1 MAATT
6 DSFRSSLHGFNR
18 MDVVQFIQKTTSEH
32 ELELRRLAEERTR
45 QQEELEQ
52 QKTAWRSG
60 QNTGAVTAEDVAAV
74 VSGWT
79 GVPVTTL
86 TEAESARLLGLEE
99 ALHRRVV
106 GQEEAVRAVA
116 RAVRRGR
123 VGLKEPGRPTGC
135 FLFLGPTGVGKTE
148 LCKALAATLFGSEEA
163 LLRFDMSEYME
174 KHAVSRL
181 IGSPPGYVG
190 HEEGGQLTE
199 KVRRRPYCVVLFDE
213 IEKAHPDIWGILLQI
228 MEDGMVTDAQGRK
241 ADFKNAI
248 VVLTSNVGA
257 ARITA
262 KGSKLGFSATER
274 RDGETRPIEELKAAV
289 LDDLKKVFRPEFLN
303 RLDETIVFTQ
313 LGRTE
318 IQAIARRMLER
329 VGERMKA
336 LGVTLRFTDRAL
348 ETLADQGFDPD
359 YGARPLRRT
368 IRAQVEDVAAEQL
381 LSGALQA
388 GDTALVDGAENG
400 LRLYAQPAGTQALN
414 TKENEL

>member
-1 MAATT
+1 
-6 DSFRSSLHGFNR
+6 
-18 MDVVQFIQKTTSEH
+18 
-32 ELELRRLAEERTR
+32 
-45 QQEELEQ
+45 
-52 QKTAWRSG
+52 
-60 QNTGAVTAEDVAAV
+60 
-74 VSGWT
+74 
-79 GVPVTTL
+79 
-86 TEAESARLLGLEE
+86 
-99 ALHRRVV
+99 
-106 GQEEAVRAVA
+106 
-116 RAVRRGR
+116 
-123 VGLKEPGRPTGC
+123 
-135 FLFLGPTGVGKTE
+135 
-148 LCKALAATLFGSEEA
+148 
-163 LLRFDMSEYME
+163 
-174 KHAVSRL
+174 
-181 IGSPPGYVG
+181 
-190 HEEGGQLTE
+190 
-199 KVRRRPYCVVLFDE
+199 
-213 IEKAHPDIWGILLQI
+213 
-228 MEDGMVTDAQGRK
+228 MVTDAQGRK

-368 IRAQVEDVAAEQL
+368 IRAQVEDVAAEQP

>member
-1 MAATT
+1 M
-6 DSFRSSLHGFNR
+6 
-18 MDVVQFIQKTTSEH
+18 
-32 ELELRRLAEERTR
+32 
-45 QQEELEQ
+45 
-52 QKTAWRSG
+52 
-60 QNTGAVTAEDVAAV
+60 
-74 VSGWT
+74 
-79 GVPVTTL
+79 
-86 TEAESARLLGLEE
+86 
-99 ALHRRVV
+99 
-106 GQEEAVRAVA
+106 
-116 RAVRRGR
+116 
-123 VGLKEPGRPTGC
+123 
-135 FLFLGPTGVGKTE
+135 
-148 LCKALAATLFGSEEA
+148 
-163 LLRFDMSEYME
+163 
-174 KHAVSRL
+174 
-181 IGSPPGYVG
+181 
-190 HEEGGQLTE
+190 
-199 KVRRRPYCVVLFDE
+199 
-213 IEKAHPDIWGILLQI
+213 
-228 MEDGMVTDAQGRK
+228 
-241 ADFKNAI
+241 
-248 VVLTSNVGA
+248 
-257 ARITA
+257 
-262 KGSKLGFSATER
+262 
-274 RDGETRPIEELKAAV
+274 

>member
-1 MAATT
+1 MKRMLSLSLSALLLLSALVGCGSKDSGTASKTPEEYTEAYKTAIESARDDELNEAVPVVTSTEEDMAALVLPLIGVT
-6 DSFRSSLHGFNR
+6 DENADAFAVAISPMNIKAYGVAAIHPAEG
-18 MDVVQFIQKTTSEH
+18 KSE
-32 ELELRRLAEERTR
+32 EVLEGVNAFV
-45 QQEELEQ
+45 EQ
-52 QKTAWRSG
+52 QKQSFEQYLADQYEIAG
-60 QNTGAVTAEDVAAV
+60 N
-74 VSGWT
+74 
-79 GVPVTTL
+79 
-86 TEAESARLLGLEE
+86 ARLETLED
-99 ALHRRVV
+99 
-106 GQEEAVRAVA
+106 G
-116 RAVRRGR
+116 
-123 VGLKEPGRPTGC
+123 T
-135 FLFLGPTGVGKTE
+135 
-148 LCKALAATLFGSEEA
+148 
-163 LLRFDMSEYME
+163 
-174 KHAVSRL
+174 
-181 IGSPPGYVG
+181 
-190 HEEGGQLTE
+190 
-199 KVRRRPYCVVLFDE
+199 
-213 IEKAHPDIWGILLQI
+213 ILLV
-228 MEDGMVTDAQGRK
+228 MCEDQDAVF
-241 ADFKNAI
+241 DAI
-248 VVLTSNVGA
+248 
-257 ARITA
+257 
-262 KGSKLGFSATER
+262 
-274 RDGETRPIEELKAAV
+274 RDTIEELKAAV

>member
-1 MAATT
+1 
-6 DSFRSSLHGFNR
+6 
-18 MDVVQFIQKTTSEH
+18 
-32 ELELRRLAEERTR
+32 
-45 QQEELEQ
+45 
-52 QKTAWRSG
+52 
-60 QNTGAVTAEDVAAV
+60 
-74 VSGWT
+74 
-79 GVPVTTL
+79 
-86 TEAESARLLGLEE
+86 
-99 ALHRRVV
+99 
-106 GQEEAVRAVA
+106 
-116 RAVRRGR
+116 
-123 VGLKEPGRPTGC
+123 
-135 FLFLGPTGVGKTE
+135 
-148 LCKALAATLFGSEEA
+148 
-163 LLRFDMSEYME
+163 
-174 KHAVSRL
+174 
-181 IGSPPGYVG
+181 
-190 HEEGGQLTE
+190 
-199 KVRRRPYCVVLFDE
+199 
-213 IEKAHPDIWGILLQI
+213 
-228 MEDGMVTDAQGRK
+228 MVTDAQGRK

-368 IRAQVEDVAAEQL
+368 IRAQVEDVAA
-381 LSGALQA
+381 
-388 GDTALVDGAENG
+388 
-400 LRLYAQPAGTQALN
+400 
-414 TKENEL
+414 